1 MFFNF
6 CTYQIYDIY
15 LNEVIA
21 FIGYRPM
28 TASIDELTRA
38 REAVDSILEEL
49 HVDAYVFEVEPNS
62 EIWEIIIECAI
73 AEGWQR
79 IKLPASR
86 EHLLHCMDDTVIYQS
101 LIATWR
107 DRLADCKLKEN

>member
-21 FIGYRPM
+21 FIGNRPM

-38 REAVDSILEEL
+38 REAVDSILDEL

-62 EIWEIIIECAI
+62 EIWEIVIECAI

-79 IKLPASR
+79 IKLSASR
-86 EHLLHCMDDTVIYQS
+86 EHLLHSMDDAVIYQS
-101 LIATWR
+101 LLATWR
-107 DRLADCKLKEN
+107 DRLADCKLK

>member
-1 MFFNF
+1 MFFYF

-21 FIGYRPM
+21 FIGIRPM
-28 TASIDELTRA
+28 SASIDELTRA

-62 EIWEIIIECAI
+62 EIWEIVIECAI

-79 IKLPASR
+79 IKLTASR
-86 EHLLHCMDDTVIYQS
+86 ENLLHSMNDAVIYQS
-101 LIATWR
+101 LVATWR
-107 DRLADCKLKEN
+107 DRLADCKLKED

>member
-21 FIGYRPM
+21 FIGNRPM
-28 TASIDELTRA
+28 TTSIDELTRA
-38 REAVDSILEEL
+38 REAVDSILGEL

-62 EIWEIIIECAI
+62 EIWEIVIECAI

-79 IKLPASR
+79 IKLSASR
-86 EHLLHCMDDTVIYQS
+86 ENLLRCMDDAVIYQS
-101 LIATWR
+101 LIAMWR